1 MSLIGHRLKD
11 WKRTLDDL
19 AQEIGVSLE
28 DVCNYIGSVY
38 NEAGPS
44 FYVKLPRKRSVY
56 IGVGMAFGQPV
67 EVINEWITGFAG
79 KRKLYAKDI
88 SGDLVWIY
96 LINANYSE
104 WCKAREEG
112 TDPASITKNG
122 YNYYQHY
129 EDFQSAAYA
138 VFRERWDEII
148 LRYED
153 TSDVEVSL
161 GQAEFSPEFD
171 GLKEYVATHMDAFK
185 TAYTKPRTYLDRYV
199 ERIILTCRNHP
210 GLHHI
215 RSINAMR
222 GYLDDS
228 MINFLSGDSTAINV
242 IDRMTGRKTVN
253 IKHVPKNR
261 VKYIDMGLSLGMTEY
276 DLNELLIMMGYAPLD
291 EESARDSALVTYLR
305 KWEKAHPV
313 QRKFKDKYFAGND
326 SIGLTEEEEHQA
338 VEEML
343 QLRTEMRE
351 SAKAGE

>member
-1 MSLIGHRLKD
+1 MGLTGHRLKD
-11 WKRTLDDL
+11 WRKTVDELV
-19 AQEIGVSLE
+19 AETGVSLE

-38 NEAGPS
+38 NKTGPS
-44 FYVKLPRKRSVY
+44 FYVKLPRKRSVF

-104 WCKAREEG
+104 WQNGEHDA
-112 TDPASITKNG
+112 KNG

-129 EDFQSAAYA
+129 EDFQAAAYA

-153 TSDVEVSL
+153 TSDIEVSL
-161 GQAEFSPEFD
+161 GQAEFGPEFD
-171 GLKEYVATHMDAFK
+171 GLKEYVAAHMDAFK
-185 TAYTKPRTYLDRYV
+185 TAYSKPRSYLDMYV
-199 ERIILTCRNHP
+199 ERIIMTCRNHP
-210 GLHHI
+210 GLRHL

-228 MINFLSGDSTAINV
+228 MINFLSGTSNAINV
-242 IDRMTGRKTVN
+242 IDLNTGKRTVN
-253 IKHVPKNR
+253 IKHVPKKR
-261 VKYIDMGLSLGMTEY
+261 SKYIEMGIALGMTES
-276 DLNELLIMMGYAPLD
+276 DLNELLTKMGYAPLD
-291 EESARDSALVTYLR
+291 GESDRDSELLTGLR
-305 KWEKAHPV
+305 KWEKVHPM
-313 QRKFKDKYFAGND
+313 QRKFKDKYFGGD
-326 SIGLTEEEEHQA
+326 DLIRLTEEEEHQA

-343 QLRTEMRE
+343 HLSSEMRDLVKTE
-351 SAKAGE
+351 K